1 MQLQSGVFHTGSG
14 VRLDNVQSVKT
25 PFSKSRGNKQSTG
38 FDNQFVKFCN
48 RIMKQYM

>member
-1 MQLQSGVFHTGSG
+1 MQLQSGVSHTGSG